1 MPNATSFSPMKKLII
16 VAVAATAVLAALPG
30 SASAAQEPF
39 AKVISHVK
47 LKKDDTATVQARYMC
62 ESSGHLWVSAKQT
75 ADGSIDEAL
84 ESEGSS
90 GAAAAWMDTNDWV
103 TVGEVTFPISSGD
116 EQLVCDGRTH
126 SQSITIDVT
135 NAPWG
140 SWDALQ
146 PGEAWVQW
154 CIVEDAPNGEFI
166 SDQRWVTVK

>member
-1 MPNATSFSPMKKLII
+1 MKKLIT

-47 LKKDDTATVQARYMC
+47 LNKKTTPQPCRRVTCASHRT
-62 ESSGHLWVSAKQT
+62 HLWVSAKQT

-103 TVGEVTFPISSGD
+103 TVGQPRSRSPAATSSSSATAA
-116 EQLVCDGRTH
+116 RTPRA
-126 SQSITIDVT
+126 SPST
-135 NAPWG
+135 
-140 SWDALQ
+140 
-146 PGEAWVQW
+146 
-154 CIVEDAPNGEFI
+154 
-166 SDQRWVTVK
+166 

>member
-1 MPNATSFSPMKKLII
+1 MPNATSFSPMKKLIT

-30 SASAAQEPF
+30 SASAAEEPF

-62 ESSGHLWVSAKQT
+62 ESSTHLWVSAKQT

-90 GAAAAWMDTNDWV
+90 SAAAAWMDTNNWGTAGPV
-103 TVGEVTFPISSGD
+103 SSGD
-116 EQLVCDGRTH
+116 DQLVCDGRTH

-146 PGEAWVQW
+146 PGQAWVQW
-154 CIVEDAPNGEFI
+154 CIVGDAEFVT
-166 SDQRWVTVK
+166 DQRWVTVK